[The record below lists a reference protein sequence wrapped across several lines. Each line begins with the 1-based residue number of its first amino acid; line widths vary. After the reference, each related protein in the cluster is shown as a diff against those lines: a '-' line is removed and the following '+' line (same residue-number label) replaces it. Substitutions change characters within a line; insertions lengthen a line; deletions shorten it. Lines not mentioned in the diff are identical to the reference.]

1 MSCIPCFF
9 GATNFL
15 LSYSNGFVDILVLLL
30 LTSFFLSCMVRG
42 AVQWCFAEKTAT
54 GPSPRNR
61 SFTWKPEFRSG
72 DEVISDEVKH
82 NYQNRYQL
90 QDNCHLILWEIR
102 KGKCELV
109 GCCWHDWRRFHNFL
123 MVTRWRSQQWWRWW
137 WAPGSRPRRQRQR
150 TCSKIGRGWVS
161 TPRKGCPSSSARG
174 TSWWWSQIQR
184 W

>member
-1 MSCIPCFF
+1 MVSLIFWFSSSSP
-9 GATNFL
+9 
-15 LSYSNGFVDILVLLL
+15 LSSWAVWYEAPSSGVLPKRRQLDR
-30 LTSFFLSCMVRG
+30 VRG
-42 AVQWCFAEKTAT
+42 T
-54 GPSPRNR
+54 GRSPGNHC
-61 SFTWKPEFRSG
+61 G

-82 NYQNRYQL
+82 NYQNHYQL

-123 MVTRWRSQQWWRWW
+123 MVTQWRSQQWWRWW